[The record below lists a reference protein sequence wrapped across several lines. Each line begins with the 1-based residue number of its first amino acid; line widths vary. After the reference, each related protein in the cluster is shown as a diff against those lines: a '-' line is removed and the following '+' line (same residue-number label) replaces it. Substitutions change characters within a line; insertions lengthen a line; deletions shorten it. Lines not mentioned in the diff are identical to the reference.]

1 MAAFVSLL
9 AASAVR
15 IASLNLC
22 SDEYALMLARPGE
35 LVSVTKL
42 ARDPDESPL
51 AAMAR
56 TISVNR
62 GRIEDVVPFGPTLIM
77 TMGGGGRSSGSIAA
91 ALHLK
96 VLQLPQPTTIDE
108 VADNMIRVAVALGE
122 PARALPWQQRLARL
136 KQGKPP
142 ARDAVWIGGGG
153 SSLAPGSLGEQWLR
167 LAGLRQRPL
176 PGGRATLEELL
187 TRPPRI
193 LVVSDYRSGQ
203 MSRGRRW
210 LDHPLLARLPSRR
223 IATDGR
229 RWTCAGPLM
238 IDEIERLARAVR

>member
-1 MAAFVSLL
+1 M
-9 AASAVR
+9 
-15 IASLNLC
+15 
-22 SDEYALMLARPGE
+22 
-35 LVSVTKL
+35 SVTKL

-77 TMGGGGRSSGSIAA
+77 TMGGGGRSSGSIAD

-96 VLQLPQPTTIDE
+96 MLQLPQPTTIDE
-108 VADNMIRVAVALGE
+108 VADNMIRVAVALGD

-153 SSLAPGSLGEQWLR
+153 SSLSPGSLGGQWLR
-167 LAGLRQRPL
+167 LAGLRQRAL

-187 TRPPRI
+187 TRPPQ
-193 LVVSDYRSGQ
+193 DP
-203 MSRGRRW
+203 GRQRLSLRTNVARQRW

-223 IATDGR
+223 IATDGG
-229 RWTCAGPLM
+229 AGP
-238 IDEIERLARAVR
+238 APGP